1 MRLIVK
7 SIKIN
12 HFAGTVVTE
21 KPKFTPPNQT
31 NMKKLSPISSLMVIT
46 TVLMFWALQAQSQ
59 NAQTTKEGHSKIT
72 ESTALH
78 ETPDDQYIPADRKH
92 RKTSPAY
99 RERDVNHF
107 TTQVNIDSDGNNILN
122 DAANE
127 PSIAVDPVDP
137 DKMVIGWRQFDD
149 ISSNFRQAGYAYT
162 LDGGETWT
170 FPGVIQP
177 GIFRSDPV
185 LSADA
190 SGNIYY
196 NSLTV
201 EGGNNFVCDVYIM
214 DENGTEWDD
223 GTDAHGGDKQWMI
236 IDQTNG
242 IGSGNIYAAW
252 NQSYSS
258 CSPGFFTRST
268 DGGAYYEDCVTISGT
283 PYWGTLAVGPDGEL
297 YVSGTSYGG
306 IMIAK
311 STTAQDPDG
320 DVTWDFHHTVD
331 LGGDL
336 EFQEGPNP
344 AGLLGQAWVAVDKS
358 GETYNGNVYMFASV
372 NPSGSD
378 PLDVM
383 FARST
388 DGGSTWEDPIKVN
401 DDQSTEYWQ
410 WLGAMSVAPNG
421 RIDVVWL
428 DTRDHPSGHEYY
440 SSLYYAY
447 SLDGGETFS
456 ENVRLSDSFDPHVGW
471 PQQNKMGDYFHMY
484 SDETYAHLAWAN
496 TLNGEQD
503 VYYTRIDPNIQIA
516 DFVADDTHPYTI
528 ETVNFTDLSIGDAV
542 AWSWQFSPSTVTF
555 MNGTDASSQNPKV
568 RFDVAGFYDVQLTTT
583 YDDGGTDVELKEN
596 YIEAVDM
603 IPPEADFE
611 ANDTNPPIGVFVNFN
626 DLSTNDP
633 DTWLWSFSPSTITFM
648 PGFDEH
654 DQNTKVQFDEP
665 GYYTVSLTASNAAG
679 SDTETKVDY
688 ILAYLPEPVA
698 NFTADNTLPLVNE
711 NVQFTD
717 LSFYYPDTWAWVI
730 TPNTIT
736 FTGGTDANSQNPVV
750 QFADT
755 GFYTVQLTVT
765 NASGSDTEIKIDYI
779 HAVDALTVEASATPQ
794 EICINDSVQLHAEVV
809 GGSGEYT
816 FEWSSEPEGFYANE
830 QNPVAYPEET
840 ILYRVVVFDGN
851 TTVED
856 SVQVTVYPLPDIELG
871 EWPDYLCNQQ
881 EPPVQLTATPEGG
894 TFNGDAVTTDGIFSP
909 EEAPLGWNV
918 ITYTYVNENDCE
930 SAVQDSIFVDDCVGI
945 EESGEVQLTVYPNP
959 ARRYL
964 NIVMKGTDNSKT
976 RLEIINLVG
985 QTVYEHTIQS
995 QKDVLKLTIDLS
1007 GSQNGLYILKLS
1019 VKNKNYFKKVF
1030 LLH

>member
-1 MRLIVK
+1 MKRLL
-7 SIKIN
+7 SI
-12 HFAGTVVTE
+12 
-21 KPKFTPPNQT
+21 
-31 NMKKLSPISSLMVIT
+31 SLQMVMLTI
-46 TVLMFWALQAQSQ
+46 LMFWAFQLQSQ
-59 NAQTTKEGHSKIT
+59 NTKT
-72 ESTALH
+72 ETNNRIKKANPEAHH
-78 ETPDDQYIPADRKH
+78 EVPDDAYQPANRSN
-92 RKTSPAY
+92 RQTSPGY

-137 DKMVIGWRQFDD
+137 DKMVIGWRQFDN

-177 GIFRSDPV
+177 GVFRSDPV

-190 SGNIYY
+190 DGNIYY

-201 EGGNNFVCDVYIM
+201 EGGNNYVCDVYIM

-223 GTDAHGGDKQWMI
+223 GTDARGGDKQWMI
-236 IDQTNG
+236 VDQTNG

-268 DGGAYYEDCVTISGT
+268 DGGDFYEECVTISGT
-283 PYWGTLAVGPDGEL
+283 PFWGTLAVGPEGEL
-297 YVSGTSYGG
+297 YVSGTSYSG

-311 STTAQDPDG
+311 STSAQDPDE
-320 DVTWDFHHTVD
+320 DVSWNFHHSVD

-344 AGLLGQAWVAVDKS
+344 AGLLGQAWVATDNS
-358 GETYNGNVYMFASV
+358 GGTYNGYVYMFASV
-372 NPSGSD
+372 NPPGSD

-410 WLGAMSVAPNG
+410 WLGTMSVAPNG
-421 RIDVVWL
+421 RIDVIWL
-428 DTRDHPSGHEYY
+428 DTRDHPTGHEYY

-447 SLDGGETFS
+447 STDGGETFS

-471 PQQNKMGDYFHMY
+471 PQQQKMGDYFHMY
-484 SDETYAHLAWAN
+484 SDNTYAHLAWAN

-516 DFVADDTHPYTI
+516 DFEADNTHPYTI

-542 AWSWQFSPSTVTF
+542 AWNWQFSPATITF
-555 MNGTDASSQNPKV
+555 MYGTDASSQNPKV
-568 RFDVAGFYDVQLTTT
+568 RFDAAGFYNVQLTTT
-583 YDDGGTDVELKEN
+583 YDDGGTDVELKED
-596 YIEAVDM
+596 YIEAVEM

-626 DLSTNDP
+626 DLSINDP
-633 DTWLWSFSPSTITFM
+633 DTWLWSFSPSTITYM

-698 NFTADNTLPLVNE
+698 DFTADNTMPLVNE

-717 LSFYYPDTWAWVI
+717 LSFYYPDTWEWI
-730 TPNTIT
+730 FTPNTVSYT
-736 FTGGTDANSQNPVV
+736 EGTDENTQNPVV
-750 QFADT
+750 QFTEA
-755 GFYTVQLTVT
+755 GYYTVQLTVT
-765 NASGSDTEIKIDYI
+765 NESGTDTEIKTDYI
-779 HAVDALTVEASATPQ
+779 HAVDALTVEATATPP
-794 EICINDSVQLHAEVV
+794 EICIYDSVQLHAGVA
-809 GGSGEYT
+809 GGSGDYT
-816 FEWSSEPEGFYANE
+816 FEWSSDPEGFSSTE
-830 QNPVAYPEET
+830 QDPVAYPEEST
-840 ILYRVVVFDGN
+840 EYRVIVSDGN
-851 TTVED
+851 TTTED
-856 SVQVTVYPLPDIELG
+856 SVLVTVYPLTDIELG
-871 EWPDYLCNQQ
+871 DWPDYLCNQQ
-881 EPPVQLTATPEGG
+881 EPPVQLTASPEGG
-894 TFNGDAVTTDGIFSP
+894 VFNGDAVTPDGIFSP

-918 ITYTYVNENDCE
+918 ITYIYINENDCE
-930 SAVQDSIFVDDCVGI
+930 SIAQDSIFVDDCVGI
-945 EESGEVQLTVYPNP
+945 TETEEVKLTVYPNP
-959 ARRYL
+959 ARRYINVVL
-964 NIVMKGTDNSKT
+964 EGVNNS
-976 RLEIINLVG
+976 EINLEMVNTMG
-985 QTVYEHTIQS
+985 QAVYERKLQALGKTF
-995 QKDVLKLTIDLS
+995 KLTIDLS
-1007 GSQNGLYILKLS
+1007 GNRNGLYILKVRTGQGS
-1019 VKNKNYFKKVF
+1019 YYKKVF
-1030 LLH
+1030 LSK